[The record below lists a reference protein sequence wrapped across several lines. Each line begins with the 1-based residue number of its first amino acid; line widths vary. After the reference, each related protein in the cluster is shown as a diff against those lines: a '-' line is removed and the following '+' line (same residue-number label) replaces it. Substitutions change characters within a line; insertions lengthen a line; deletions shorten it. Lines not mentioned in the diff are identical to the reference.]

1 MPLPV
6 LCRPSRYRGPPMT
19 HASTATVEPRFAE
32 GDFRVGRVLSRAIS
46 VLLRHFLTFF
56 IVTFVAFLPLILL
69 QQATA
74 NAERDPAQALA
85 MLGVTL
91 GLVVLMIM
99 LSMLSSAV
107 ILHAAFQDMRNRPV
121 NLAESLKVGLSGF
134 LPLMLLSPVAAAP
147 LVLSSTLQ
155 IIPVLILS
163 LIFFTRWFVAV
174 PACVVERLRLGKS
187 LLRSRDLTKGHRGK
201 IFGLV
206 LLLLL
211 LGLLVPLLELALSA
225 VGGESSVVVGDL
237 ISTSIVGT
245 TSSVIIAVTYHDLRA
260 AKEGIDIEQIA

>member
-1 MPLPV
+1 
-6 LCRPSRYRGPPMT
+6 MT
-19 HASTATVEPRFAE
+19 RTFIATDHLAE
-32 GDFRVGRVLSRAIS
+32 SDFRVGGVISRSASVLSR
-46 VLLRHFLTFF
+46 RFLTFF
-56 IVTFVAFLPLILL
+56 IVAMVALSPMVLLIW
-69 QQATA
+69 APTIWTT
-74 NAERDPAQALA
+74 DPAQAFI
-85 MLGVTL
+85 MLGL
-91 GLVVLMIM
+91 RFVLLMV
-99 LSMLSSAV
+99 LSTLSSAV

-260 AKEGIDIEQIA
+260 AKERIDIEQIA